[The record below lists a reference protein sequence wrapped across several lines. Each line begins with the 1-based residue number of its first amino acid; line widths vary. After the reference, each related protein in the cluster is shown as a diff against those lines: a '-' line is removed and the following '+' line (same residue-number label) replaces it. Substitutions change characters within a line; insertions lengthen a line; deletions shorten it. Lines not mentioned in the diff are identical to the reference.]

1 MSWQHHRQHGLG
13 YADLHSGGPLPPP
26 AVDWCIMMVA
36 SIAMAF
42 AAEKLMGLFTG
53 EPEIIALGAL
63 RIRILMYSE
72 TLNVFMDNLS
82 GAMRGLGKS
91 LIPALITLIG
101 VCGTRITWVFTGF
114 RVYHTFFSLMMVFPV
129 SWGISALVIGIMY
142 IRTRNKMLPI
152 DEQ

>member
-1 MSWQHHRQHGLG
+1 
-13 YADLHSGGPLPPP
+13 
-26 AVDWCIMMVA
+26 
-36 SIAMAF
+36 MAL
-42 AAEKLMGLFTG
+42 AAEKLMTLFTD
-53 EPEIIALGAL
+53 EPDIIALGAM

-114 RVYHTFFSLMMVFPV
+114 RIYHSFFSLMMVFPV

-142 IRTRNKMLPI
+142 VRTRNKMLPI
-152 DEQ
+152 DQHSSEKNMLRHKA